1 MGLKH
6 GGDPETQ
13 SLRAVSLPA
22 DGCVYV
28 CLATKDL
35 TLSFPH
41 HFWVEKD
48 CGGSGNGNQQQGPQ
62 GTDGF
67 VPVPL

>member
-1 MGLKH
+1 M
-6 GGDPETQ
+6 
-13 SLRAVSLPA
+13 
-22 DGCVYV
+22 YV

-41 HFWVEKD
+41 HFWVEID

-67 VPVPL
+67 ALSLCEGGFEEDVGLEMA